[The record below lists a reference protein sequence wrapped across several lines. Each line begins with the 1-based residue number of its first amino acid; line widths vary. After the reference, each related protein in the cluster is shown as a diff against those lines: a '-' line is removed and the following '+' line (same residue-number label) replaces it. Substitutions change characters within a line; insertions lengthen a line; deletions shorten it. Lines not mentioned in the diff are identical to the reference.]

1 MEKNR
6 ENLNNINQ
14 DLHMDLNPILGLG
27 TELNMNNLIIRQM
40 RKDDIDG
47 VNRVEVNCFDD
58 PW

>member
-27 TELNMNNLIIRQM
+27 TELNMNNLIIRPM

-47 VNRVEVNCFDD
+47 VHMSRGKLF
-58 PW
+58 